1 MKDEVFFHLEPN
13 CSIWNPIVPPKLGF
27 FAWEAS
33 WGKVLTL
40 DQLKRR
46 GFTLVNRCFLCEEEE
61 ETIDHLLIHCST
73 AKMLW
78 NLLLAIADYDW
89 VFPLTVRQ
97 ALLAWQNARVGKKRK
112 RVWMAAPLCLFW
124 TVWIERNR
132 VAFDNEIP
140 SASRMKSS
148 FLLTLWSWAK
158 MFSGDNL
165 SFLVDFLTWLG
176 YR

>member
-1 MKDEVFFHLEPN
+1 
-13 CSIWNPIVPPKLGF
+13 
-27 FAWEAS
+27 
-33 WGKVLTL
+33 
-40 DQLKRR
+40 
-46 GFTLVNRCFLCEEEE
+46 
-61 ETIDHLLIHCST
+61 
-73 AKMLW
+73 MLW

-165 SFLVDFLTWLG
+165 SSLVDFLTWLG